1 MQTFCDV
8 PLHSVSE
15 RSPDAVHKNLN
26 DPNLDGLAMKKYF
39 VLGVLFI
46 LPIVAYLFF
55 ASGIHNFAKLP
66 ILKEDVPELQ
76 AASAVQLQDKITVL
90 GFLGNTIEREGGDLF
105 NLNQKI
111 FKPFREFDD
120 FQFVYLVPQTID
132 AKELDRVKTELARLT
147 DISNWHFVSLPQET
161 ITAIFKGLNTPYGLM
176 ADGGSKYIFIVDKE
190 RNLRGRDDD
199 EDEGVLYGYDSS
211 DIAELSNKMKD
222 DVKIILAEYRLALK
236 KNNAD
241 R

>member
-1 MQTFCDV
+1 
-8 PLHSVSE
+8 
-15 RSPDAVHKNLN
+15 
-26 DPNLDGLAMKKYF
+26 MKKYF

-66 ILKEDVPELQ
+66 VLQEAITELD
-76 AASAVQLQDKITVL
+76 SSGGVQFQNKITVL
-90 GFLGNTIEREGGDLF
+90 GFLGNTIERDGGDLF

-120 FQFVYLVPQTID
+120 FQFVYLVPQSID
-132 AKELDRVKTELARLT
+132 TTALYKVKTELGRLT
-147 DISNWHFVSLPQET
+147 DISNWYFVMLPQEQ
-161 ITAIFKGLNTPYGLM
+161 IEAVFNSLKTPYNLM
-176 ADGGSKYIFIVDKE
+176 ADGGSQYIFILDKD
-190 RNLRGRDDD
+190 RKLRGRDDD
-199 EDEGVLYGYDSS
+199 EDEGVLYGYDSA

-236 KNNAD
+236 KNNAE

>member
-1 MQTFCDV
+1 
-8 PLHSVSE
+8 
-15 RSPDAVHKNLN
+15 
-26 DPNLDGLAMKKYF
+26 MKKFF

-55 ASGIHNFAKLP
+55 SSGIHNFAKLP
-66 ILKEDVPELQ
+66 ILEQNLPELEHVEG
-76 AASAVQLQDKITVL
+76 VQLKDKITVL
-90 GFLGNTIEREGGDLF
+90 GFLGTTIEREGGDLF

-111 FKPFREFDD
+111 FKPFKEFKD
-120 FQFVYLVPQTID
+120 FQFVYLVPNTID
-132 AKELDRVKTELARLT
+132 TLELDRVKTEMSRLT
-147 DISNWHFVSLPQET
+147 DISNWYFKLVPQES
-161 ITAIFKGLNTPYGLM
+161 ITRVFKSLNTPYSLA
-176 ADGGSKYIFIVDKE
+176 ADGGSPYIFIIDKD

-199 EDEGVLYGYDSS
+199 EDFGVLYGYDSS

>member
-1 MQTFCDV
+1 M
-8 PLHSVSE
+8 
-15 RSPDAVHKNLN
+15 R
-26 DPNLDGLAMKKYF
+26 KYF

-66 ILKEDVPELQ
+66 VLQENVPEFE
-76 AASAVQLQDKITVL
+76 AISGVQFQDKITVL

-120 FQFVYLVPQTID
+120 FQFVYLVPETID
-132 AKELDRVKTELARLT
+132 AAELDKVRTELARLT
-147 DISNWHFVSLPQET
+147 DISNWYFVNLPQET
-161 ITAIFKGLNTPYGLM
+161 IASVFESLNTPYDLM
-176 ADGGSKYIFIVDKE
+176 ADGGSKYIFIVDKA

>member
-1 MQTFCDV
+1 
-8 PLHSVSE
+8 
-15 RSPDAVHKNLN
+15 
-26 DPNLDGLAMKKYF
+26 MKKYV

-66 ILKEDVPELQ
+66 TLQRSIPELQ
-76 AASAVQLQDKITVL
+76 GTSEVQLQNKITVL

-120 FQFVYLVPQTID
+120 FQFVYLVPETAD
-132 AKELDRVKTELARLT
+132 LAALDKVKAELGRLT
-147 DISNWHFVSLPQET
+147 DISNWYFVSLSQQQIEDV
-161 ITAIFKGLNTPYGLM
+161 FKSLKTPYNL
-176 ADGGSKYIFIVDKE
+176 AEDGGSPYIFIIDKD

-199 EDEGVLYGYDSS
+199 EDEGMLYGYDSS

>member
-1 MQTFCDV
+1 
-8 PLHSVSE
+8 
-15 RSPDAVHKNLN
+15 
-26 DPNLDGLAMKKYF
+26 MKKYV

-66 ILKEDVPELQ
+66 VLQTDLPELKT
-76 AASAVQLQDKITVL
+76 STGVQFQDKITVL
-90 GFLGNTIEREGGDLF
+90 GFLGSTIERDGGDLF

-120 FQFVYLVPQTID
+120 FQFVYLVPENVD
-132 AKELDRVKTELARLT
+132 SVALEKVKTELGRLT
-147 DISNWHFVSLPQET
+147 DISNWYFVSLPQEEIDT
-161 ITAIFKGLNTPYGLM
+161 VFNAIKAPYDQM
-176 ADGGSKYIFIVDKE
+176 ADGGSQYIFIIDKV

-199 EDEGVLYGYDSS
+199 EDYGTLYGYDSS

-236 KNNAD
+236 KNNAE

>member
-1 MQTFCDV
+1 
-8 PLHSVSE
+8 
-15 RSPDAVHKNLN
+15 
-26 DPNLDGLAMKKYF
+26 MKKF
-39 VLGVLFI
+39 LVLGVLFI

-66 ILKEDVPELQ
+66 ILEEDIPELQ
-76 AASAVQLQDKITVL
+76 LTTNVHLEDKITVF
-90 GFLGNTIEREGGDLF
+90 GFLGTTIEREGGDLF

-111 FKPFREFDD
+111 FKSFAAFKD
-120 FQFVYLVPQTID
+120 FQFVYLVPESID
-132 AKELDRVKTELARLT
+132 KNELDRVKHELSLLV
-147 DISNWHFVSLPQET
+147 DLSNWHFVLTSQET
-161 ITAIFKGLNTPYGLM
+161 INTVFKSLKTPYEL
-176 ADGGSKYIFIVDKE
+176 ASDGGSPYLFIIDKN
-190 RNLRGRDDD
+190 RKLRGRDDD
-199 EDEGVLYGYDSS
+199 EDYGVLYGYDSS

>member
-1 MQTFCDV
+1 
-8 PLHSVSE
+8 
-15 RSPDAVHKNLN
+15 
-26 DPNLDGLAMKKYF
+26 MKKF
-39 VLGVLFI
+39 LVLGVLFI

-66 ILKEDVPELQ
+66 ILEENIPELQ
-76 AASAVQLQDKITVL
+76 LGENVQLEDKITVL
-90 GFLGNTIEREGGDLF
+90 GFLGTNIEREGGDLF

-111 FKPFREFDD
+111 FKSFAEFKD
-120 FQFVYLVPQTID
+120 FQFLYLVPEDINLD
-132 AKELDRVKTELARLT
+132 ELDRVKHELSLGVNL
-147 DISNWHFVSLPQET
+147 SNWHFVLTSQENINTVFKSLR
-161 ITAIFKGLNTPYGLM
+161 TPYELTE
-176 ADGGSKYIFIVDKE
+176 DGGSPYIFIIDKK
-190 RNLRGRDDD
+190 RKLRGRDDD
-199 EDEGVLYGYDSS
+199 EDSGVLYGYDSS

>member
-1 MQTFCDV
+1 M
-8 PLHSVSE
+8 
-15 RSPDAVHKNLN
+15 R
-26 DPNLDGLAMKKYF
+26 KYF

-66 ILKEDVPELQ
+66 VLQENVPELE
-76 AASAVQLQDKITVL
+76 ATSEFQLQDKITVL

-120 FQFVYLVPQTID
+120 FQFVYLVPETIE
-132 AKELDRVKTELARLT
+132 AAELDKVKTELGRLT
-147 DISNWHFVSLPQET
+147 DISNWHFVDLPQET
-161 ITAIFKGLNTPYGLM
+161 IENVFKSLNTPYDLM
-176 ADGGSKYIFIVDKE
+176 ADGGSKYIFIVDKA

-199 EDEGVLYGYDSS
+199 EDQGVLYGYDSS

>member
-1 MQTFCDV
+1 
-8 PLHSVSE
+8 
-15 RSPDAVHKNLN
+15 
-26 DPNLDGLAMKKYF
+26 MKKYF

-66 ILKEDVPELQ
+66 VLQANLPELNT
-76 AASAVQLQDKITVL
+76 SAGVQLKDKITVL
-90 GFLGNTIEREGGDLF
+90 GFLGSTIERDGGDLF

-120 FQFVYLVPQTID
+120 FQFVYLVPETVD
-132 AKELDRVKTELARLT
+132 SVALDKVKTELGRLT
-147 DISNWHFVSLPQET
+147 DISNWYFINLPQSEINSVFST
-161 ITAIFKGLNTPYGLM
+161 IKAPYDLM
-176 ADGGSKYIFIVDKE
+176 ADGGSQYIFIIDKD

-199 EDEGVLYGYDSS
+199 EDYGRLYGYDSS

-236 KNNAD
+236 KNNAE

>member
-1 MQTFCDV
+1 
-8 PLHSVSE
+8 
-15 RSPDAVHKNLN
+15 
-26 DPNLDGLAMKKYF
+26 MKKF
-39 VLGVLFI
+39 LVLGVLFI

-66 ILKEDVPELQ
+66 VLEEDIPELQ
-76 AASAVQLQDKITVL
+76 LSENVQLEDKITVL
-90 GFLGNTIEREGGDLF
+90 GFLGTNIEREGGDLF

-111 FKPFREFDD
+111 FKSFAEFKD
-120 FQFVYLVPQTID
+120 FQFLYLVPKDINLD
-132 AKELDRVKTELARLT
+132 ELDRVKHELSLGVNL
-147 DISNWHFVSLPQET
+147 SNWHFVLTSQENINTVFKSL
-161 ITAIFKGLNTPYGLM
+161 KTPYELTE
-176 ADGGSKYIFIVDKE
+176 DGGSPYIFIIDKK

-199 EDEGVLYGYDSS
+199 EDYGVLYGYDSS
-211 DIAELSNKMKD
+211 DVAELSNKMKD